1 MNLPKLE
8 NPSRYTGLFVVDF
21 GDQAA
26 VGYTAAEVAV
36 LMEADAYRHAKVY
49 KIHRALADGTMEL
62 AGIAPEQLP
71 TEDALFFS
79 RVDASRARADF
90 EMLKGAA
97 EREPA
102 PVQAKLNLVRIEA
115 AEPPHV
121 VALIY
126 PAEFDDAMAHWLS
139 SIDYQGGDEVE
150 GGIRALDRYYQSR
163 RVILEQHPLRGTF
176 DGVSRSAEEV
186 LASTH
191 LAVQR

>member
-90 EMLKGAA
+90 ETLKGSA

>member
-1 MNLPKLE
+1 MKLPALD

-21 GDQAA
+21 GDQTA
-26 VGYTAAEVAV
+26 VGYTAAEVAI

-102 PVQAKLNLVRIEA
+102 PVQAKLNLARIEA
-115 AEPPHV
+115 AELPHV

-150 GGIRALDRYYQSR
+150 GGIRVLDRYYQSR
-163 RVILEQHPLRGTF
+163 RVILEQYPLRGTF

>member
-1 MNLPKLE
+1 MKLPALD
-8 NPSRYTGLFVVDF
+8 NPSRYAGLFVVDF
-21 GDQAA
+21 GETTA
-26 VGYTAAEVAV
+26 VGYTAAEVAI

-62 AGIAPEQLP
+62 AGMAPERLGS
-71 TEDALFFS
+71 EDALFFS
-79 RVDASRARADF
+79 RFDASRARADF
-90 EMLKGAA
+90 EMLKGSA

-102 PVQAKLNLVRIEA
+102 PVQAKLNLARIEA
-115 AEPPHV
+115 ADPPHV

-139 SIDYQGGDEVE
+139 SIDYQGGDQVE
-150 GGIRALDRYYQSR
+150 GGISALNRYYQSR
-163 RVILEQHPLRGTF
+163 RVVLEQHPLRGTF
-176 DGVSRSAEEV
+176 DGASRSAEEV